1 MSAMLQGSILF
12 SIFLI
17 FTGAAVL
24 AAVALFARQSLLV
37 AYILLGGLLG
47 PWGLKLV
54 NDAAIIQEIGHIG
67 IIFLLFLLGLNLQPA
82 QLVRMLREAIMVT
95 LVSSLVFG
103 ILGMLTG
110 LAFGYSRLE
119 SLVIGSVMMFSSTII
134 GLKLLPTTA
143 LHHRHVGQVMISIL
157 LLQDILAIGILL
169 FLEGLT
175 DTGMEWKQ
183 VAILALSL
191 PAVVIIS
198 VLFERYILQPLMR
211 RFDTIQEYLFLSA
224 IGWCLG
230 MAQLGEMMGLSYEI
244 GAFIAGVSLATNPIA
259 LFIAESF
266 KPLRDFFLI
275 MFFFSLG
282 ASFNIT
288 LLPEVIIPAVVIST
302 LMLTIKPVTFARLL
316 RKSGETSGLSSE
328 IGVRLG
334 QVSEFS
340 LMIAVLALNTGAIGS
355 SASYLIQTTTL
366 ITFIISSYIIM
377 LNYPTPIAVSER
389 LRKD

>member
-1 MSAMLQGSILF
+1 MQHDSILF

-24 AAVALFARQSLLV
+24 AAIALYARQSLLV
-37 AYILLGGLLG
+37 AYILLGGLVG

-54 NDAAIIQEIGHIG
+54 SDAAIIQQIGHIG

-95 LVSSLVFG
+95 VVSSLIFGTAG
-103 ILGMLTG
+103 ILIGR
-110 LAFGYSRLE
+110 AFGYSHFE
-119 SLVIGSVMMFSSTII
+119 SLVIGAVMMFSSTII

-169 FLEGLT
+169 FLEGLSH
-175 DTGMEWKQ
+175 TGMEWQQ
-183 VAILALSL
+183 VASLALSL
-191 PAVVIIS
+191 PLLVIIS
-198 VLFERYILQPLMR
+198 LLFERFILQRLMQ
-211 RFDTIQEYLFLSA
+211 RFDTIQEYIFLTA

-230 MAQLGEMMGLSYEI
+230 VAQLAETMGLSYEI

-288 LLPEVIIPAVVIST
+288 IIPEVIIPAVILSS
-302 LMLTIKPVTFARLL
+302 LMLILKPVIFSRLL
-316 RKSGETSGLSSE
+316 RQSGESPGLSNE
-328 IGVRLG
+328 VGVRLG

-340 LMIAVLALNTGAIGS
+340 LMIAVLALNAGAIGS
-355 SASYLIQTTTL
+355 RASYLIQATTL
-366 ITFIISSYIIM
+366 ITFIVSSYVIM
-377 LNYPTPIAVSER
+377 LNYPTPIAVSDR

>member
-1 MSAMLQGSILF
+1 MLHDSILF

-24 AAVALFARQSLLV
+24 AAIALFARQSLLV
-37 AYILLGGLLG
+37 AYILLGGLAG

-54 NDAAIIQEIGHIG
+54 SDAAIIQEIGHIG

-95 LVSSLVFG
+95 VISSLVFG
-103 ILGMLTG
+103 VVGMLAG
-110 LAFGYSRLE
+110 LAFGYSHFE
-119 SLVIGSVMMFSSTII
+119 SLIIGSVMMFSSTII

-169 FLEGLT
+169 FLEGLSHA
-175 DTGMEWKQ
+175 GMEWQ
-183 VAILALSL
+183 QLVSLALSL
-191 PAVVIIS
+191 PVIVIIS
-198 VLFERYILQPLMR
+198 LLFERFILQRLIQ
-211 RFDTIQEYLFLSA
+211 RFDTIHEYIFLTA

-230 MAQLGEMMGLSYEI
+230 VAELAEFMGLSHEI

-259 LFIAESF
+259 LFIADSF

-288 LLPEVIIPAVVIST
+288 MLPEVIIPATVIAL
-302 LMLTIKPVTFARLL
+302 LMLVFKPVIFSRLL
-316 RKSGETSGLSSE
+316 RQSGESTGLSNE

-340 LMIAVLALNTGAIGS
+340 LMIAVLALNAGAIGS
-355 SASYLIQTTTL
+355 RASYLIQATTL
-366 ITFIISSYIIM
+366 ITFIVSSYVIM

>member
-1 MSAMLQGSILF
+1 MLHDSILF

-24 AAVALFARQSLLV
+24 AAIALYARQSLLV
-37 AYILLGGLLG
+37 AYILLGGLVG

-54 NDAAIIQEIGHIG
+54 SDAAIIQQIGHIG

-95 LVSSLVFG
+95 VISSLFFG
-103 ILGMLTG
+103 LVGMLTG
-110 LAFGYSRLE
+110 WAFGYSHLE
-119 SLVIGSVMMFSSTII
+119 SLIIGAVMMFSSTII

-169 FLEGLT
+169 FLEGLSH
-175 DTGMEWKQ
+175 TGMEWQQ
-183 VAILALSL
+183 VASLALSL
-191 PAVVIIS
+191 PLLVFIS
-198 VLFERYILQPLMR
+198 LLFERFILQRLMR
-211 RFDTIQEYLFLSA
+211 RFDTIQEYIFLTA

-230 MAQLGEMMGLSYEI
+230 IAQLAEIMGLSYEI

-288 LLPEVIIPAVVIST
+288 ILPDVIIPAAVLAS
-302 LMLTIKPVTFARLL
+302 LMLVLRPIVFARLL
-316 RKSGETSGLSSE
+316 RQSGESSSLSNE
-328 IGVRLG
+328 VGVRLG

-340 LMIAVLALNTGAIGS
+340 LMIAVLALNAGAIGS
-355 SASYLIQTTTL
+355 RASYLIQATTL
-366 ITFIISSYIIM
+366 ITFIVSSYIIM
-377 LNYPTPIAVSER
+377 LNYPTPIAVSDR

>member
-1 MSAMLQGSILF
+1 MSVMLHDSIFF

-24 AAVALFARQSLLV
+24 AAIALFARQSLLV

-54 NDAAIIQEIGHIG
+54 SDATIIQEIGHIG

-95 LVSSLVFG
+95 VISSLIFG
-103 ILGMLTG
+103 IIGMLTG
-110 LAFGYSRLE
+110 LAFGYSHFE
-119 SLVIGSVMMFSSTII
+119 SLIIGSVMMFSSTII

-169 FLEGLT
+169 FLEGLSQ
-175 DTGMEWKQ
+175 TGMEWQ
-183 VAILALSL
+183 QIAILALSL
-191 PAVVIIS
+191 PLVVIIS
-198 VLFERYILQPLMR
+198 LLFERYILQPLMR
-211 RFDTIQEYLFLSA
+211 RFDTIQEYIFLSA

-230 MAQLGEMMGLSYEI
+230 MAQLADMMGLSYEI

-288 LLPEVIIPAVVIST
+288 MLPEVIIPAAFIAS
-302 LMLTIKPVTFARLL
+302 LMLIFKPVVFARLL
-316 RKSGETSGLSSE
+316 RQSGESPGLSNE
-328 IGVRLG
+328 VGVRLG

-340 LMIAVLALNTGAIGS
+340 LMIAVLALNAGTIGS
-355 SASYLIQTTTL
+355 RASYLIQATTL
-366 ITFIISSYIIM
+366 ITFIVSSYIIM
-377 LNYPTPIAVSER
+377 LNYPTPIAVSDR